1 MWQFS
6 DSSLADMERLLTQAV
21 FNAMVLSE
29 AVYKAT
35 DHGISEAAV
44 IASQLA
50 AAVPLPLSSLSSI
63 QWSLPH
69 VRHQYMIGESATC
82 VFVCAIGTK
91 FRSACSVLVM
101 LVCIRVQWP
110 GLGTVLTRGHAEQ
123 ERFADQRKCSSAAFV
138 RGR

>member
-1 MWQFS
+1 MC
-6 DSSLADMERLLTQAV
+6 
-21 FNAMVLSE
+21 NAIVLSE

-50 AAVPLPLSSLSSI
+50 AAVPAPLSSLRSI

-91 FRSACSVLVM
+91 FRFVLA
-101 LVCIRVQWP
+101 
-110 GLGTVLTRGHAEQ
+110 VLARRTCDLLRLRQ
-123 ERFADQRKCSSAAFV
+123 F
-138 RGR
+138 